1 MAASKKNPTDKV
13 APPVL
18 LPGAVQPP
26 PTGGAYAS
34 EGSTG
39 VRPGYIPPP
48 RPGITGKDNVSG
60 IVDETGAVNPYYNL
74 NTGPRELLVDM
85 SEVERSTL
93 LNNLYARGFYKSGRP
108 GGGLSDEDEQAVYR
122 LLYTSN
128 LTGVSWSQIY
138 NSGQRSRFSSSSE
151 GSGRAR
157 VAATEDL
164 VEIANRTALSTI
176 GRKLSATEASK
187 FSKAYQASQQAEAAG
202 GSTAPTTDVFF
213 KNRIEQKYGAES
225 DGYKYLSA
233 ISNVA
238 NLMENM

>member
-1 MAASKKNPTDKV
+1 MAARK
-13 APPVL
+13 
-18 LPGAVQPP
+18 Q
-26 PTGGAYAS
+26 
-34 EGSTG
+34 GSTG
-39 VRPGYIPPP
+39 SSGPILITGAIAPPPAGGQYATDSSTGVSPGYIPPP

-74 NTGPRELLVDM
+74 NTGPRELLNGM
-85 SEVERSTL
+85 SEVNRNTL
-93 LNNLYARGFYKSGRP
+93 LRNLYDRGFYKSGRP
-108 GGGLSDEDEQAVYR
+108 GGGLSDEDEVAVYR

-128 LTGVSWSQIY
+128 LSGVSWSQIY
-138 NSGQRSRFSSSSE
+138 NSGQRSRFTSASE

-176 GRKLSATEASK
+176 GRKLSAEETSK
-187 FSKAYQASQQAEAAG
+187 FARAYQASQQAEAAG

-213 KNRIEQKYGAES
+213 KNRIEQQYGAES